1 MPSGKE
7 EIEFILVGGGNHSFK
22 NIPNTTHFFNSKLL
36 KVSRLQLNQRF
47 FDRPFHPFFLVQ

>member
-7 EIEFILVGGGNHSFK
+7 EIMFILVGGGNFSFK
-22 NIPNTTHFFNSKLL
+22 STPNTARFFNSKLL
-36 KVSRLQLNQRF
+36 KVSPLQLNQRF